1 MIVQGRNTATLTKQL
16 KKAFHRYPNAFQKFS
31 KAHEETN
38 TRIIK
43 NT

>member
-1 MIVQGRNTATLTKQL
+1 MIAQGGNTATLTKQL
-16 KKAFHRYPNAFQKFS
+16 TKAFHRYPNVFQKFS
-31 KAHEETN
+31 KAHEEEN